1 MKAFIDCRVSVD
13 GFSASVNR
21 LSWSALLGA
30 IALGVAAFGCSASGG
45 GESNVYV
52 GATGGGAAEAGTS
65 SGTGGAGV
73 ADSSAGGSVQSAGGT
88 VQSAGGT
95 QQNTGG
101 SVQSAGGTQQNTGG
115 TQQNTGGSVQST
127 GGFSFGGFSTG
138 GSVQSTGGTAQ
149 STGGTAQSTGGTS
162 TGTGGTSST
171 VDPNAAEQI
180 SACIDSLPWG
190 QSNIQDRNEVINAI
204 INTCV
209 EFAPPGD
216 EWQTYCQ
223 MFLAS
228 AINKESSYQAGLI
241 VEDSYGGSTDPT
253 VGLTQIRFSSTVSD
267 FNDGGPID
275 TIERIGCDW
284 PTINSGD
291 GYAQHAAM
299 MTDVTCNIALGAWYY
314 FVYATGNGGSSVV
327 YLYQYCQGQGVAANL
342 VIGMLSHLRGPSGAV
357 GGGSD
362 PYVDQIREWFDECLR
377 VNNIQVS
384 GTHPFE
390 LTLQPEPDKYCA

>member
-1 MKAFIDCRVSVD
+1 V
-13 GFSASVNR
+13 
-21 LSWSALLGA
+21 LG
-30 IALGVAAFGCSASGG
+30 GAAFGCSASSGD
-45 GESNVYV
+45 ETNVDV
-52 GATGGGAAEAGTS
+52 GATGGSAAEAGAS
-65 SGTGGAGV
+65 STAGGAGGTDSSTGGAQP
-73 ADSSAGGSVQSAGGT
+73 SAGGSVP
-88 VQSAGGT
+88 SAGGT

-101 SVQSAGGTQQNTGG
+101 SAPSAGGSVPSAGGTQPNTGGAVPNAGGTQPNTGGTQPNAGGTQPNTGGTQPNTGGFSVGGFPTGG
-115 TQQNTGGSVQST
+115 TQQNTGGSVP
-127 GGFSFGGFSTG
+127 
-138 GSVQSTGGTAQ
+138 
-149 STGGTAQSTGGTS
+149 STGGTS
-162 TGTGGTSST
+162 SGTGGTSST

-190 QSNIQDRNEVINAI
+190 QENIRDRNEVINAI

-228 AINKESSYQAGLI
+228 AINKESSYQEDLI

-253 VGLTQIRFSSTVSD
+253 VGLTQIRFSSTVTD
-267 FNDGGPID
+267 FNSGGPID

-291 GYAQHAAM
+291 AYAQHREM

-327 YLYQYCQGQGVAANL
+327 YLYQYCQGQGVASNL
-342 VIGMLSHLRGPSGAV
+342 VIGMLSHLRGPAGAV